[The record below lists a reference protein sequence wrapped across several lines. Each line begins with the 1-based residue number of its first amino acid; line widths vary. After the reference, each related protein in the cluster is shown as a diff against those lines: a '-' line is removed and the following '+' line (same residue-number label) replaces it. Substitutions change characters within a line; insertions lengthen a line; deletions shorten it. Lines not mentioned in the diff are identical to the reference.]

1 MTGVL
6 GVHVLGNFISEILLV
21 KIKSVTD
28 CAGLWSVYSLKF
40 TSPVIIKNIRQMLYK
55 IKIQSIFYRVFFE
68 KSLSRKSSFRST
80 DGNLLQ

>member
-55 IKIQSIFYRVFFE
+55 IKNSKYILSSVF
-68 KSLSRKSSFRST
+68 RKITFA
-80 DGNLLQ
+80 